1 MTKNQIVIV
10 LNRWVETSI
19 FHPQDYDM
27 TAEWAAGKLAREDIR
42 DELITLV
49 TQFEDELMK
58 GGNDELRNKKGS
70 AD

>member
-10 LNRWVETSI
+10 LNRWVEMSI

-27 TAEWAAGKLAREDIR
+27 AAEWAAGKLARESIR

-49 TQFEDELMK
+49 TQFEDELK
-58 GGNDELRNKKGS
+58 GGNDES
-70 AD
+70 